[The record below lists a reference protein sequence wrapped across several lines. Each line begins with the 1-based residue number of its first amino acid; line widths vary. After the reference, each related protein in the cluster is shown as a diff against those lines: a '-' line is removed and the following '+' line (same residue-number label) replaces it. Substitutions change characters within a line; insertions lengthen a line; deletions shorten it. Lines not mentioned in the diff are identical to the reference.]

1 MFLKFFYNTFRF
13 LKFLFYQIKFKFY
26 KLENDNLT
34 IKKETIWKL
43 NNIKKNISHLLLK
56 SQLQSLMKNN
66 NSYRI
71 NNTKTI
77 FVMSKRTTT
86 NYNNLIL
93 NNNAM

>member
-1 MFLKFFYNTFRF
+1 MKVEQYF
-13 LKFLFYQIKFKFY
+13 
-26 KLENDNLT
+26 
-34 IKKETIWKL
+34 IKKS
-43 NNIKKNISHLLLK
+43 ISNLLLK

-77 FVMSKRTTT
+77 FVRSKRTTT

>member
-1 MFLKFFYNTFRF
+1 M
-13 LKFLFYQIKFKFY
+13 
-26 KLENDNLT
+26 
-34 IKKETIWKL
+34 